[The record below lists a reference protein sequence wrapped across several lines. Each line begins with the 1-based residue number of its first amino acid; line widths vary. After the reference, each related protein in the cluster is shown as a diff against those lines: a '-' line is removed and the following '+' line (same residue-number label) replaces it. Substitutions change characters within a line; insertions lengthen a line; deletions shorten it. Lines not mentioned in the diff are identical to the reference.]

1 MENLSTKRDK
11 IIKSL
16 FQNELSNIQEE
27 LDAIKEA
34 GTNPENVCAQI
45 NWDAKD
51 LEGKTKEEVDI
62 INTTKKDD
70 VITGDECFIYK
81 NPDGTLK
88 KMDINGISEMIY
100 KKIEKHLISDHDK
113 TQDTNIKNIKHT
125 VNDINNINIWKNFNG
140 KK

>member
-1 MENLSTKRDK
+1 MFDLFLFIMIINIINKRIFMTTVYIDSILYSPKDYNSMYNYNQYNPFENK
-11 IIKSL
+11 
-16 FQNELSNIQEE
+16 QNNI
-27 LDAIKEA
+27 L
-34 GTNPENVCAQI
+34 
-45 NWDAKD
+45 
-51 LEGKTKEEVDI
+51 DI

-113 TQDTNIKNIKHT
+113 KQDTNIKNIKHT

>member
-1 MENLSTKRDK
+1 MTTVYIDSILYSPKDYNSMYNYNQYNPFENK
-11 IIKSL
+11 
-16 FQNELSNIQEE
+16 QNKQNNI
-27 LDAIKEA
+27 L
-34 GTNPENVCAQI
+34 
-45 NWDAKD
+45 
-51 LEGKTKEEVDI
+51 DI
-62 INTTKKDD
+62 IITTKKDD

-100 KKIEKHLISDHDK
+100 KKMEKHLISDHDK

-125 VNDINNINIWKNFNG
+125 VNDINNINIWTEFNE